1 LLDNARLPDADTMR
15 RSIAERTVWYAKQY
29 KDSIRH
35 SIEEEH
41 VRYLTDLRTTLRT
54 MRRASSEAPARGA

>member
-1 LLDNARLPDADTMR
+1 MR